1 MYFSDINED
10 ALNKLPEILSHY
22 EKNQYE
28 IGFHDVASEESWTN
42 ILNKVDAKFNRLNI
56 LLNSAG
62 IALGGDVVS
71 TGFDVWKKV
80 HDVNLDSIFLGCKL
94 AIPMMSIHGAG
105 SIISI
110 SSISGIVAGWN
121 TAAYNSSKA
130 GVRHLSKS
138 VALYCAKKGYNIR
151 SNTIHPAFVDTP
163 ILDPHK
169 QAFGEEEAIAK
180 LSRQIPMNKIG
191 DTDDV
196 FKGQNI
202 KDNSKL
208 ERRGMLAILQ
218 QHSVKITIPIRS
230 DLTVGQIVK
239 LNIPEPE
246 ILDEGADTEDKINDN
261 RYLITDL
268 AIHADPLGGEGV
280 LDLECVKESY
290 AKDITLDNIQRMN
303 KAGSKSV
310 DIDKST

>member
-1 MYFSDINED
+1 MNVSGRVAGKVALVTGAASGLGLASAIKLLDQGAQVYFSDINED

-196 FKGQNI
+196 AYAVLYLAS
-202 KDNSKL
+202 DESKF
-208 ERRGMLAILQ
+208 
-218 QHSVKITIPIRS
+218 ITGS
-230 DLTVGQIVK
+230 
-239 LNIPEPE
+239 E
-246 ILDEGADTEDKINDN
+246 I
-261 RYLITDL
+261 
-268 AIHADPLGGEGV
+268 V
-280 LDLECVKESY
+280 LDGGLS
-290 AKDITLDNIQRMN
+290 AM
-303 KAGSKSV
+303 
-310 DIDKST
+310 